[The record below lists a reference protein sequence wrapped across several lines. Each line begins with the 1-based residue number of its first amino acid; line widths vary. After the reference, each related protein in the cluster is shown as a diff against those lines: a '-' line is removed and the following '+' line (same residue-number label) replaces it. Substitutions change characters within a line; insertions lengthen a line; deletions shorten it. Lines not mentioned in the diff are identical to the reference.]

1 MAENEEVN
9 ETQVRQQEI
18 KDNINPIIIEI
29 KNLSDSFI
37 ALLEKKEFTE
47 ADLDN
52 AFDINDAMQEQAQE
66 INALLFELRDTIK
79 E

>member
-1 MAENEEVN
+1 MAENKEVN

-18 KDNINPIIIEI
+18 KDNINPLVIEI
-29 KNLSDSFI
+29 KNLADSFL

-52 AFDINDAMQEQAQE
+52 AFDLNDTMQEQAQE

-79 E
+79 

>member
-1 MAENEEVN
+1 MTENDEVN

-66 INALLFELRDTIK
+66 INAMLFELRDTIK